1 MSSSDLR
8 DRMDGLEANI
18 RTETNTTTTYPESL
32 SRHSRTLE
40 GTGREVAYPES
51 LSRYNRSLGLAN
63 NQIDC
68 SPHMYKRTV
77 KKKVDRRGRFRTQP
91 VTFSEIKEVDEEK
104 LENPLTG
111 LSDNSSDFS
120 DNEKSSS
127 MTDLRMRWS
136 GGLGRSYSGRR
147 RLSGGSRSNLDIAEV
162 AREEGPSSPEEQE
175 EATNLLQ
182 RVSLD
187 MEASVM

>member
-8 DRMDGLEANI
+8 DRMDGLEGAL
-18 RTETNTTTTYPESL
+18 RTETTTTYPEAL
-32 SRHSRTLE
+32 SRHTRTLE
-40 GTGREVAYPES
+40 GVGRPELAYPES

-63 NQIDC
+63 NQLDC

-187 MEASVM
+187 MEGSVM